1 MKMFNNFRLNN
12 VSAIKRRIKA
22 LHSGILQIAS
32 FVALAAAMYGCS
44 PSANVSEKPVSPD
57 VMKREA
63 ILRGEYLVNTS
74 ACHDCHTPKVM
85 TPQGPELDTTRLLS
99 GHPAGEPVANVP
111 NQNDWILFSQG
122 FTAAAGPWG
131 ISFSANLTPDN
142 ATGTGRWTYE
152 QFETAIR
159 KGKSKGLERARDL
172 LPPMPWQ
179 MYQQMTDQ
187 DLKDIFAY
195 LQSIKPIENAVPAPI
210 APQDIVAVSV
220 KN

>member
-1 MKMFNNFRLNN
+1 MKMFDNFRSDN
-12 VSAIKRRIKA
+12 VNAKKRGIKA
-22 LHSGILQIAS
+22 LHSSIFQVAS
-32 FVALAAAMYGCS
+32 LVALAAALYACS
-44 PSANVSEKPVSPD
+44 PSANVSEQPVSPD

-85 TPQGPELDTTRLLS
+85 TPQGPALDTTRLLS
-99 GHPAGEPVANVP
+99 GHPASEAIASIPM
-111 NQNDWILFSQG
+111 QQDWILFSQG
-122 FTAAAGPWG
+122 LTAAVGPWG
-131 ISFSANLTPDN
+131 ISFSANLTPDD

-159 KGKSKGLERARDL
+159 EGKSKGLERARDL

-187 DLKDIFAY
+187 DLKAIFAY
-195 LQSIKPIENAVPAPI
+195 LQSIKPVANAVPAPI
-210 APQDIVAVSV
+210 APQDIIAVSV

>member
-1 MKMFNNFRLNN
+1 MKMLDNFRSNN
-12 VSAIKRRIKA
+12 VNAKNKRIKA
-22 LHSGILQIAS
+22 LHSGILQIAN
-32 FVALAAAMYGCS
+32 FVALAAAMCACS
-44 PSANVSEKPVSPD
+44 QSANVSEKPVSPD

-85 TPQGPELDTTRLLS
+85 TPQGPALDTTRLLS
-99 GHPAGEPVANVP
+99 GHPASEGIASIPM
-111 NQNDWILFSQG
+111 QQDWILFSQG
-122 FTAAAGPWG
+122 LTAAVGPWG
-131 ISFSANLTPDN
+131 VSFSANLTPDD

-195 LQSIKPIENAVPAPI
+195 LQSIRPVANAVPAPI
-210 APQDIVAVSV
+210 APQDIVAVSL

>member
-1 MKMFNNFRLNN
+1 MKMLDNLRSNN
-12 VSAIKRRIKA
+12 VKTKNRFIKA
-22 LHSGILQIAS
+22 LHSSILQMAC
-32 FVALAAAMYGCS
+32 FVAFAAVVYSCS
-44 PSANVSEKPVSPD
+44 PSTAVNEQQISPE
-57 VMKREA
+57 VAKKEQ
-63 ILRGEYLVNTS
+63 ILRGQYLVNTS
-74 ACHDCHTPKVM
+74 ACHDCHTPKIL
-85 TPQGPELDTTRLLS
+85 TPLGPEIDTTRLLS
-99 GHPAGEPVANVP
+99 GHPADEPVASVP
-111 NQNDWILFSQG
+111 NQSDWILFSQG

-131 ISFSANLTPDN
+131 ISFSANLTPDD

-187 DLKDIFAY
+187 DLKAIFAY
-195 LQSIKPIENAVPAPI
+195 LQSIKPVPNAVPAPI
-210 APQDIVAVSV
+210 PPQDIVAVNV